1 MFKKRRRHIHC
12 TQPVHVSPDKNERF
26 ILRQCVIYLD
36 RLLADYPLIDSDM
49 CEVLM
54 HVLGPEMLDFE
65 KTMKEKIV
73 FRQLNETVF
82 DPDDEI
88 SDGEDIYQVIR
99 HAGKKT
105 QKAFIAISRSALAKR
120 GKALAYAGKSETEKK
135 LDTLSKMF
143 ALSNEERA
151 FAEFLYINAAWQQAD
166 DYFMDHLHCHDIFG
180 RRYLKI
186 MLQMTDAEFSRILSG
201 TLARIEFFEFTNHSY
216 NLNNDYMEFFQKP
229 LNDVLKKKD
238 FIRFSG
244 KTIPLENHLIDPGVT
259 EHILNLL
266 KIKRE
271 SSNHILLYGPPG
283 TGKTSYALG
292 LVNKLKLPA
301 YAILDDS
308 WNHAHTRRTA
318 IIACRNM
325 TNDGDGSLIIV
336 DEADSLLNTEESWRP
351 VSNISD
357 KGWLNQL
364 LEEPGA
370 RMIWITNSIEDMEDS
385 VLRRFA
391 FSVHFPAFN
400 RRQRFSLWES
410 VLCHH
415 HVRNH
420 FKDEEINKLTA
431 RYPVSAAIINMTVTK
446 ALESSSADRTA
457 FKEIMIM
464 NLEAHWK
471 LLNGGA
477 KPKTGER
484 IEDHYSIDGLNIDG
498 NLPVILEQLDAFDR
512 YLRAPDNRSI
522 RNFNLLFH
530 GLPGAG
536 KSELARYVAKRLDR
550 ELMVK
555 RASDIVSPY
564 VGETEQN
571 ISRVFSEAEAMEAVL
586 VIDEVDSFLFSRERA
601 VRSWEISHTN
611 EFLTQMER
619 FRGILICT
627 TNRFSDLDTASVR
640 RFNHK
645 IGFHCL
651 KPDGNIIFY
660 KKLLSG
666 FIETPLNKKEGELLL
681 KIHNLTPGDF
691 RVVRDRFAIMEEKSA
706 THGQMIRALVE
717 EARIKKS
724 KEGIHPIGF
733 MRSQYGTNKL

>member
-1 MFKKRRRHIHC
+1 
-12 TQPVHVSPDKNERF
+12 
-26 ILRQCVIYLD
+26 
-36 RLLADYPLIDSDM
+36 
-49 CEVLM
+49 
-54 HVLGPEMLDFE
+54 
-65 KTMKEKIV
+65 
-73 FRQLNETVF
+73 
-82 DPDDEI
+82 
-88 SDGEDIYQVIR
+88 
-99 HAGKKT
+99 
-105 QKAFIAISRSALAKR
+105 
-120 GKALAYAGKSETEKK
+120 
-135 LDTLSKMF
+135 
-143 ALSNEERA
+143 
-151 FAEFLYINAAWQQAD
+151 
-166 DYFMDHLHCHDIFG
+166 
-180 RRYLKI
+180 
-186 MLQMTDAEFSRILSG
+186 
-201 TLARIEFFEFTNHSY
+201 
-216 NLNNDYMEFFQKP
+216 
-229 LNDVLKKKD
+229 
-238 FIRFSG
+238 
-244 KTIPLENHLIDPGVT
+244 
-259 EHILNLL
+259 
-266 KIKRE
+266 
-271 SSNHILLYGPPG
+271 
-283 TGKTSYALG
+283 
-292 LVNKLKLPA
+292 
-301 YAILDDS
+301 
-308 WNHAHTRRTA
+308 
-318 IIACRNM
+318 M

-410 VLCHH
+410 VLCRH

-431 RYPVSAAIINMTVTK
+431 RYPVSVAIINMAVTK

-498 NLPVILEQLDAFDR
+498 NLPGILEQLDAFDR

-586 VIDEVDSFLFSRERA
+586 VIDEADSFLFNRERA

-627 TNRFSDLDTASVR
+627 TNRFSDLDAESVR

-651 KPDGNIIFY
+651 KPDGNIIFMLI
-660 KKLLSG
+660 KLAPTG
-666 FIETPLNKKEGELLL
+666 
-681 KIHNLTPGDF
+681 
-691 RVVRDRFAIMEEKSA
+691 
-706 THGQMIRALVE
+706 
-717 EARIKKS
+717 
-724 KEGIHPIGF
+724 
-733 MRSQYGTNKL
+733 